1 MIGQVPR
8 PDAPVP
14 GPGPS
19 PSPAA
24 RMRISPVWAVLA
36 AAVLA
41 AALSFPVVANTYYV
55 RVVTGIYMFA
65 MMASAWNVI
74 GGYTGYPD
82 FGAAAF
88 VGIGAYTTGIL
99 MLRAHLPFAPSL
111 LAGGILSIAAAAAM
125 GSVVLRLRGHYFA
138 VATLGF
144 MIVLRQLAANL
155 EVTGGGSGM
164 NLPPAST
171 FTTFYYWMLAA
182 LVAAVATGFVLPR
195 SRVGYAIAAIR
206 ENQDAA
212 QVLGIAPQPY
222 KVLAYATSAFF
233 FGIGGGIY
241 AYWFTFIDP
250 PTVFNLDFTI
260 QAVVMALFGGP
271 GTAFGPLVGAVI
283 LKSLD
288 VVLTN
293 VSVFFH
299 NVFFGALVCLLVI
312 FAPRGLAEVV
322 QARGGLLE
330 AIRTELR
337 ENRI

>member
-1 MIGQVPR
+1 MIEQVP
-8 PDAPVP
+8 PPAAPLP
-14 GPGPS
+14 GVA
-19 PSPAA
+19 PSPAQ
-24 RMRISPVWAVLA
+24 RTRISPLWLAFA
-36 AAVLA
+36 AASLA
-41 AALSFPVVANTYYV
+41 AALALPAITNTYFV

-65 MMASAWNVI
+65 MMASAWNLI

-88 VGIGAYTTGIL
+88 IGIGAYTTGIL
-99 MLRAHLPFAPSL
+99 MLRAHLSFAPAL
-111 LAGGILSIAAAAAM
+111 VAGGILSIAAAVAM
-125 GSVVLRLRGHYFA
+125 GSLLLRLRGHYFA

-155 EVTGGGSGM
+155 DITGGGSGM

-171 FTTFYYWMLAA
+171 FTTFYYWMLGA
-182 LVAAVATGFVLPR
+182 LVAAVAAGFVLPR

-222 KVLAYATSAFF
+222 KVLAYAASAFF

-271 GTAFGPLVGAVI
+271 GTAFGPLVGAII

-288 VVLTN
+288 VMLTN

-299 NVFFGALVCLLVI
+299 NVFFGALVCVLVI

-337 ENRI
+337 ESRI